1 MTKVGY
7 IGLGNIGMP
16 MAHNLLKAGYDV
28 YGLNRSKQKEERF
41 KQLGGK
47 VGFSLPELVKQVDI
61 VMTCLPLPEDVEKVI
76 LGEDGVLTH
85 ITENKLVIDFSTV
98 SPSLHEKIEKEV
110 AKKGVYYVDAPVSG
124 GTTGAEAGTLS
135 IMVGGRE
142 EAFEKAMPYFNVVGK
157 NITHCGSIGMGTKV
171 KLINNYMVGLHT
183 IAVSEGLH
191 LAEKA
196 GLDKELVYD
205 VLTSGFAQSKI
216 FDRHYPE
223 FIKKEIDTPGFA
235 LNLLLKDLRL
245 AEDLAQ
251 EVQAHLPTSSPMIAL
266 FEKAN
271 EANFGEKDMSTL
283 YHYVKNNE
291 A

>member
-1 MTKVGY
+1 MAKIGY
-7 IGLGNIGMP
+7 IGLGNMGMP

-41 KQLGGK
+41 KQMGGN
-47 VGFSLPELVKQVDI
+47 VGFSLPELVKQVDV
-61 VMTCLPLPEDVEKVI
+61 VMTCLPLPEDVEEVI

-85 ITENKLVIDFSTV
+85 IMANQLVIDFSTV
-98 SPSLHEKIEKEV
+98 SPSLHEKIEME
-110 AKKGVYYVDAPVSG
+110 AEKKRVYYVDAPVSG

-135 IMVGGRE
+135 IMVGGKE
-142 EAFEKAMPYFNVVGK
+142 EAFEKAKPYFDVVGK

-196 GLDKELVYD
+196 GLDRKLVYD
-205 VLTSGFAQSKI
+205 VLTNGFAQSKI
-216 FDRHYPE
+216 FDRHYRE
-223 FIKKEIDTPGFA
+223 FIAKDIDTPGFA
-235 LNLLLKDLRL
+235 LNLLLKDLHL
-245 AEDLAQ
+245 ADDLAK
-251 EVQAHLPTSSPMIAL
+251 EVKATLPIATPMIEM

-271 EANFGEKDMSTL
+271 ENHYGEKDMSSL
-283 YHYVKNNE
+283 YHYVNN
-291 A
+291 

>member
-1 MTKVGY
+1 MAKIGY
-7 IGLGNIGMP
+7 IGLGNMGMP

-41 KQLGGK
+41 KQMGGN
-47 VGFSLPELVKQVDI
+47 VGFSLPELVKQVDV
-61 VMTCLPLPEDVEKVI
+61 VMTCLPLPEDVEEVI

-85 ITENKLVIDFSTV
+85 IMENQLVIDFSTV
-98 SPSLHEKIEKEV
+98 SPSLHEKIEME
-110 AKKGVYYVDAPVSG
+110 AEKKRVYYVDAPVSG

-135 IMVGGRE
+135 IMVGGKA
-142 EAFEKAMPYFNVVGK
+142 EAFEKAKPYFDVVGK

-196 GLDKELVYD
+196 GLDRKLVYD
-205 VLTSGFAQSKI
+205 VLTNGFAQSKI
-216 FDRHYPE
+216 FDRHYRE
-223 FIKKEIDTPGFA
+223 FIAKDIDTPGFA
-235 LNLLLKDLRL
+235 LNLLLKDLHL
-245 AEDLAQ
+245 ADDLAK
-251 EVQAHLPTSSPMIAL
+251 EVKATLPIATPMIEM

-271 EANFGEKDMSTL
+271 ENHYGEKDMSSL
-283 YHYVKNNE
+283 YHYVNN
-291 A
+291 

>member
-1 MTKVGY
+1 MAKIGY
-7 IGLGNIGMP
+7 IGLGNMGMP

-41 KQLGGK
+41 KQMGGN
-47 VGFSLPELVKQVDI
+47 VGFSLPELVKQVDV
-61 VMTCLPLPEDVEKVI
+61 VMTCLPLPEDVEEVI

-85 ITENKLVIDFSTV
+85 IMANQLVIDFSTV
-98 SPSLHEKIEKEV
+98 SPSLHEKIEME
-110 AKKGVYYVDAPVSG
+110 AEKKRVYYVDAPVSG

-135 IMVGGRE
+135 IMVGGKA
-142 EAFEKAMPYFNVVGK
+142 EAFEKAKPYFDVVGK

-196 GLDKELVYD
+196 GLDRKLVYD
-205 VLTSGFAQSKI
+205 VLTNGFAQSKI
-216 FDRHYPE
+216 FDRHYRE
-223 FIKKEIDTPGFA
+223 FIAKDIDTPGFA
-235 LNLLLKDLRL
+235 LNLLLKDLHL
-245 AEDLAQ
+245 ADDLAK
-251 EVQAHLPTSSPMIAL
+251 EVKATLPIATPMIEM

-271 EANFGEKDMSTL
+271 ENHYGEKDMSSL
-283 YHYVKNNE
+283 YHYVNN
-291 A
+291 